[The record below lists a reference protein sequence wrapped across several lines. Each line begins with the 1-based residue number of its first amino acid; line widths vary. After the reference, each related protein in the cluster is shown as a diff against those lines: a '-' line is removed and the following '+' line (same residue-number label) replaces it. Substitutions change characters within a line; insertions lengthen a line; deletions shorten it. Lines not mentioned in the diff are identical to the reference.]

1 MKERFGLLKNM
12 SGVTY
17 YRVKTM
23 FTIALVWTF
32 VDAVS
37 VYIFNRLEIENPQ
50 KSFLLR
56 GTVVFIMSLFI
67 SNFFPTTLRRFVRKY
82 PLWLNLILKFISIIV
97 AAIIMNFVVFVIES
111 SLIDEVPLQQS
122 LNSFFEQAR
131 QFSWI
136 LQHSF
141 YWVLLLL
148 LTQLYIEI
156 NEKYAPGVFKDILL
170 GKYYSPKEETRI
182 IMFID
187 LKDSTPIAEK
197 LGHQK
202 YFLFIRDFINLVS
215 VAVIENY
222 GRIYQY
228 VGDEIVVSWPAGK
241 RNAYRALQSII
252 FARKLIQQN
261 NDMFRTKYGE
271 IPSFRAGLHVGA
283 VMVGEV
289 GVVKKDL
296 VISGDTMNTTARIRS
311 ACAEFNVLFIVS
323 DDFVQLAGL
332 ESHQYDNLGNIELKG
347 KSATTGLNA
356 LKL

>member
-1 MKERFGLLKNM
+1 MKERFSIIKNI

-56 GTVVFIMSLFI
+56 GAVVFIMSFLI
-67 SNFFPTTLRRFVRKY
+67 SNFFPTTLRKFARKY

-97 AAIIMNFVVFVIES
+97 AAMLMNFVVYLLENG
-111 SLIDEVPLQQS
+111 LIDGLPLP
-122 LNSFFEQAR
+122 LVVNSFFEKAR
-131 QFSWI
+131 HFNWI

-141 YWVLLLL
+141 YWILLLL

-156 NEKYAPGVFKDILL
+156 NEKYAPGVFKDILV
-170 GKYYSPKEETRI
+170 GKYYTPKQERRI
-182 IMFID
+182 VMFID
-187 LKDSTPIAEK
+187 LKDSTPIAER
-197 LGHQK
+197 LGHQR

-215 VAVIENY
+215 IAAIENY

-228 VGDEIVVSWPAGK
+228 VGDEIVVSWPASK
-241 RNAYRALQSII
+241 LNAGRALKSII
-252 FARKLIQQN
+252 YARKLIQQD
-261 NDMFRTKYGE
+261 NDKFRTKYGE
-271 IPSFRAGLHVGA
+271 VPAFRSGIHVGE
-283 VMVGEV
+283 VTVGEV

-311 ACAEFNVLFIVS
+311 ACTEFNVHFIVS
-323 DDFVQLAGL
+323 DDFIHLASL
-332 ESHQYDNLGNIELKG
+332 QNHQYDELGDVDLKG
-347 KSATTGLNA
+347 KSASTVLHA
-356 LKL
+356 LHL